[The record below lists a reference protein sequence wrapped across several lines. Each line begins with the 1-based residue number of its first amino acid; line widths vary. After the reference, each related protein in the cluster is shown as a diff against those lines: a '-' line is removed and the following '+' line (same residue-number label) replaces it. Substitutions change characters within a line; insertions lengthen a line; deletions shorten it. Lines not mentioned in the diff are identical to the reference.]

1 MTYMIEEI
9 SSKDVNTKFGPK
21 PAYRIKANG
30 AWFSY
35 GFKKPTFKV
44 GDNVAFNASEGKY
57 GPEVD
62 VATVRL
68 LASGGTSPG
77 GPIISTDVATVSVT
91 PSRPYGPPAKV
102 FPVPKTHGDRSIIR
116 QNALTN
122 ARESIVALAVAGKE
136 KFENDE
142 VLAAK
147 IISLAKQFESYT
159 SGDLDAFMPETAE

>member
-9 SSKDVNTKFGPK
+9 SSKDVVTKFGPK

-30 AWFSY
+30 TWFSY

-68 LASGGTSPG
+68 LGSGAAAP
-77 GPIISTDVATVSVT
+77 A
-91 PSRPYGPPAKV
+91 PSGEAPAAAPARTYGAPAKV

-136 KFENDE
+136 KFDSDE